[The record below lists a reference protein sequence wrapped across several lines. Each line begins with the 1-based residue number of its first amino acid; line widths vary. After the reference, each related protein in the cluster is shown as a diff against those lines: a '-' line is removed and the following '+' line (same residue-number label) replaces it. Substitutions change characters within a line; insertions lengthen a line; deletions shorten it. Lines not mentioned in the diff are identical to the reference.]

1 MQACTFA
8 LLARLAEKFCTTA
21 VFVLAF
27 CLILGVT
34 LQVGVLTRHILDDGR
49 GFARSKVF
57 KHGHEE
63 ATGRTSSIGQHN
75 LCVSS
80 LLQAPRNVH
89 MCPCNAHVA
98 VQCCLTGSPAFHSFA
113 CRQPQPSWCQGFAA
127 HLEVL
132 VLCPSETLLD
142 RHICAV
148 QLDSKCNILNDQMF
162 RSNSSAEYIARASKV
177 VTLVDLAGHER
188 YFKTTAYGLT
198 GHMPDYACLI
208 VGANAGLL
216 TAALHPIKL
225 FRSSMSSASAP
236 MPHCSLPK

>member
-1 MQACTFA
+1 M
-8 LLARLAEKFCTTA
+8 
-21 VFVLAF
+21 
-27 CLILGVT
+27 

-80 LLQAPRNVH
+80 MSWP
-89 MCPCNAHVA
+89 PG
-98 VQCCLTGSPAFHSFA
+98 CLTHTLASAPLTA
-113 CRQPQPSWCQGFAA
+113 
-127 HLEVL
+127 
-132 VLCPSETLLD
+132 CPSCTTSFLVTLHL
-142 RHICAV
+142 RGCKLSEYCSAQSPHRCYQNKTRICSSACV

-208 VGANAGLL
+208 VGANAGQL
-216 TAALHPIKL
+216 TVVPSVRLTWQ
-225 FRSSMSSASAP
+225 SMSRHARSALALIYV
-236 MPHCSLPK
+236 H